1 VRLRIRDFGRGFD
14 PAAQIQD
21 GHYGLRTMR
30 QRAAALSGEVH
41 IESHPGK
48 GTLVEVII

>member
-1 VRLRIRDFGRGFD
+1 VRLLIRDFGRGFD

-30 QRAAALSGEVH
+30 ERATALSGEVH
-41 IESHPGK
+41 IESEPGK